1 VAGVTSADLH
11 RLDYEGRRF
20 HAPDGDRRTVAV
32 YHQQGDLVWG
42 EITGGSIQRGWTAGT
57 RQPDGTLA
65 MGYTF
70 VLTDGQVVCGRTRNT
85 PALTPDGRIRLHETW
100 ERYGPHPDTG
110 TSTIEE
116 VTP

>member
-1 VAGVTSADLH
+1 MTPPNLR

-20 HAPDGDRRTVAV
+20 HAPDGDHRTVAV

-42 EITGGSIQRGWTAGT
+42 EVAGGTIQRGWTAGT

-70 VLTDGQVVCGRTRNT
+70 VLTDGQVVCGRTHNT
-85 PALTPDGRIRLHETW
+85 PTLTPDGRIRLHETW
-100 ERYGPHPDTG
+100 ERYGPHPTTG